1 MRRQGLRTLPA
12 LLLLAAALVLPAS
25 AQQPPAIPTPEEF
38 FGFPMG
44 ADRQLAHWDEM
55 VDYLNLVGERSG
67 RVLVRELGKT
77 TLGHPYLLAIVSTP
91 DTIQALPRYQA
102 MQRELADPRVTS
114 PARAEEI
121 ARTGKAVVLIGA
133 NVHATEIGTNQVMN
147 DLIHQLATEQ
157 SAWMD
162 HLLEH
167 AIVLL
172 IPSQNPDG
180 QRMVVEWYRRNL
192 GTAYEGSP
200 LPDLYHPYAGHDNNR
215 DSYMLTQ
222 VETRHL
228 NQVLYQDWLP
238 EVYLDTHQMGNRNAR
253 IFVPPFKNPPNPN
266 VDPLIWTQVNQ
277 FGQAMASKLHE
288 ADKPGVIWG
297 ELYSGFWQGA
307 NNTNPW
313 WHNMVGL
320 LTEVASAELGTP
332 VRQQRAGP
340 YRRRRLPRGE
350 SLGPRRGRGLG
361 LPLAPPRDT
370 QPRMNYPQ
378 PWRGG
383 LWSPAD
389 VVEYHALSMEGL
401 LESVANNRT
410 TLKRNFYNMNQRA
423 IERFAGGAPYAFV
436 VPEGQRDPATAAR
449 LVRLL
454 QAEAAEVDVA
464 RSTFVADG
472 SVQPS
477 GSYVVRLAQPFG
489 RWIKDILEPQNYPD
503 IRWPHPSAPIDKPYD
518 ITAWTL
524 GMLMGVETVQVE
536 RPFEAELQPLAGPA
550 AIAAGSVTGAG
561 STFLISHD
569 ANRSFTALNRLLAAG
584 ASASWATEEIDLGPD
599 RRYGRGAMLI
609 ADTDRAVMEAVA
621 ADLRLQVAAV
631 DLPDELPRLSVHAPR
646 LALYEPWGGNMDAG
660 WTRWVLDQYEFPYT
674 HLRGADLRS
683 GDLHERFDVIILPE
697 MNSIRLIQGLRAPNV
712 RPEYRDGIGAPG
724 IHNLLRFVDEGGTL
738 ITLGNTAAFA
748 IEHLGVP
755 LVNVVRGQSE
765 EAFYC
770 PGSLLR
776 ITVDQTHPI
785 GYGMPRE
792 ADAMFVANGGYRPA
806 RTRRI
811 ADVRSIAHYPDA
823 PLLRSGWL
831 VGGERLRGTAAIM
844 EVSSGKGRII
854 LHTFRVQHR
863 GQTEGTFKLLF
874 NSIFYGPATSGISG
888 APTTLDAH

>member
-1 MRRQGLRTLPA
+1 MHRQGLRRLPA
-12 LLLLAAALVLPAS
+12 LALLAVSLALPAA
-25 AQQPPAIPTPEEF
+25 AQQAPAIPTPEEF

-44 ADRQLAHWDEM
+44 ADRQLAHWDDM
-55 VDYLNLVGERSG
+55 VDYFNLVGERSD
-67 RVLVRELGKT
+67 RVRVRELGKT
-77 TLGHPYLLAIVSTP
+77 TLGHPYLLAVVSTP
-91 DTIQALPRYQA
+91 DTIADLPRYQA
-102 MQRELADPRVTS
+102 MQRELADPRATP
-114 PARAEEI
+114 PARADEI
-121 ARTGKAVVLIGA
+121 ARTGKTVVLIGA
-133 NVHATEIGTNQVMN
+133 NVHATEIGTNQAMN
-147 DLIHQLATEQ
+147 DLIHRLATEQ

-200 LPDLYHPYAGHDNNR
+200 LPDLYHKYAGHDNNR

-222 VETRHL
+222 VETRYL
-228 NQVLYQDWLP
+228 NQVLYQEWLP

-332 VRQQRAGP
+332 VRQQRVAP
-340 YRRRRLPRGE
+340 YRRLRVPRGE
-350 SLGPRRGRGLG
+350 SLGPRRGLG
-361 LPLAPPRDT
+361 LPLAPPSDT
-370 QPRMNYPQ
+370 QARMNYPR
-378 PWRGG
+378 PWHGG
-383 LWSPAD
+383 LWTPAD

-401 LESVANNRT
+401 LESAANNRT
-410 TLKRNFYNMNQRA
+410 TLKRNFYTMNRRA
-423 IERFAGGAPYAFV
+423 IERFAGGGPYAFV
-436 VPEGQRDPATAAR
+436 IPAGQRDPAAAAR

-454 QAEAAEVDVA
+454 QAEAAEVDIA
-464 RSTFVADG
+464 ESAFVADG
-472 SVQPS
+472 SVHPA

-489 RWIKDILEPQNYPD
+489 RWVKDILEPQRYPD
-503 IRWPHPSAPIDKPYD
+503 IRWPYPSAPIDKPYD
-518 ITAWTL
+518 VTAWSL
-524 GMLMGVETVQVE
+524 GMLLGVETVQVE
-536 RPFEAELQPLAGPA
+536 RPFEADLRPA
-550 AIAAGSVTGAG
+550 AIPAGRVAG
-561 STFLISHD
+561 DGGTYLISHD
-569 ANRSFTALNRLLAAG
+569 TNRSFTALNRLLAAG
-584 ASASWATEEIDLGPD
+584 ASVSWATEEIELGSNG
-599 RRYGRGAMLI
+599 RYARGAMLI
-609 ADTDRAVMEAVA
+609 GDTDRAVLEEVA
-621 ADLRLQVAAV
+621 ADLRLQVVAV
-631 DLPDELPRLSVHAPR
+631 DLPDDLPRLSIHAPR
-646 LALYEPWGGNMDAG
+646 LAVYEPWGGNMDAG
-660 WTRWVLDQYEFPYT
+660 WTRWVFDQHEFPYT
-674 HLRGADLRS
+674 HVRGADLRS
-683 GDLHERFDVIILPE
+683 GDLHERFDVIVLPE

-724 IHNLLRFVDEGGTL
+724 IHNLLRFVEEGGTL

-776 ITVDQTHPI
+776 ITVDPTHPI

-792 ADAMFVANGGYRPA
+792 ADAMFVANGGYRRA
-806 RTRRI
+806 RTRSTSEVRAI
-811 ADVRSIAHYPDA
+811 ARYPDA

-831 VGGERLRGTAAIM
+831 VGEDRLRGTGAVM
-844 EVSSGKGRII
+844 EVSSGKGRVI

-863 GQTEGTFKLLF
+863 GQTEGTFRLLF
-874 NSIFYGPATSGISG
+874 NSIFYGPATSGLN
-888 APTTLDAH
+888 AAATTLDAH

>member
-1 MRRQGLRTLPA
+1 MRRL
-12 LLLLAAALVLPAS
+12 AALVLLAASLALPAA

-44 ADRQLAHWDEM
+44 ADRQLAHWDQM
-55 VDYLNLVGERSG
+55 VDYFNLVGERSE
-67 RVLVRELGKT
+67 RVQVRELGKT
-77 TLGHPYLLAIVSTP
+77 TLGQPYLLAVVSTP
-91 DTIQALPRYQA
+91 DAIRDLPRHQA
-102 MQRELADPRVTS
+102 VQRELADPRATT
-114 PARAEEI
+114 PERAAEI

-133 NVHATEIGTNQVMN
+133 NVHATEIGTNQAMN

-157 SAWMD
+157 SDWVN
-162 HLLEH
+162 HLLER

-180 QRMVVEWYRRNL
+180 QRMVVDWYRRNL
-192 GTAYEGSP
+192 GTPYEGSP
-200 LPDLYHPYAGHDNNR
+200 LPELYHEYAGHDNNR

-222 VETRHL
+222 VETRYL
-228 NQVLYQDWLP
+228 NQVLYQEWLP

-297 ELYSGFWQGA
+297 ELYSGYWQGA

-332 VRQQRAGP
+332 VRQQRAAP
-340 YRRRRLPRGE
+340 YRRLRVPRGE
-350 SLGPRRGRGLG
+350 SLGPRRGLG

-370 QPRMNYPQ
+370 QARMNYPH

-383 LWSPAD
+383 LWTPAD
-389 VVEYHALSMEGL
+389 VVEYHTLSMQGL

-410 TLKRNFYNMNQRA
+410 TLKRNFYTMNRRA

-436 VPEGQRDPATAAR
+436 IPAGQPDPDAAAR

-464 RSTFVADG
+464 ESGFVADG
-472 SVQPS
+472 TAHPA

-489 RWIKDILEPQNYPD
+489 RWVKDVLEPQQYPD
-503 IRWPHPSAPIDKPYD
+503 IRWPYPSAPIDKPYD
-518 ITAWTL
+518 VTAWSL

-536 RPFEAELQPLAGPA
+536 RPFEAALQPLAGPA
-550 AIAAGSVTGAG
+550 AIPAGRIAG
-561 STFLISHD
+561 DGGTFLISHD
-569 ANRSFTALNRLLAAG
+569 ANRSFTAMNRLLAAG
-584 ASASWATEEIDLGPD
+584 ASVSWVTEEIDLGAD
-599 RRYGRGAMLI
+599 GRYGRGAMLI
-609 ADTDRAVMEAVA
+609 ADTDRAVLEEVA

-631 DLPDELPRLSVHAPR
+631 DLPNDLPRLPIHAPR
-646 LALYEPWGGNMDAG
+646 LAVYEPWGGNMDAG
-660 WTRWVLDQYEFPYT
+660 WTRWVLDQHEFPYT
-674 HLRGADLRS
+674 HLRGADLR
-683 GDLHERFDVIILPE
+683 GGELHERFDVIVLPE
-697 MNSIRLIQGLRAPNV
+697 MNSIRFIQGLRAPNV

-748 IEHLGVP
+748 IEHLGAP
-755 LVNVVRGQSE
+755 LANVVRGQSE

-770 PGSLLR
+770 PGSILR
-776 ITVDQTHPI
+776 ITIDTTHPI
-785 GYGMPRE
+785 GYGMPRV
-792 ADAMFVANGGYRPA
+792 ADAMFVANGGYRTA
-806 RTRRI
+806 RTRRT
-811 ADVRSIAHYPDA
+811 ADVRSIARYPDA

-831 VGGERLRGTAAIM
+831 VGEEHLRGTGAIM
-844 EVSSGKGRII
+844 EVSSGEGRII
-854 LHTFRVQHR
+854 LLTFRVQHR
-863 GQTEGTFKLLF
+863 GQTEGTFRLLF
-874 NSIFYGPATSGISG
+874 NSIFYGPAMRGLD
-888 APTTLDAH
+888 AVPTTLDAH

>member
-1 MRRQGLRTLPA
+1 MRRQPLRTLPA
-12 LLLLAAALVLPAS
+12 LVLLAAALALPAG
-25 AQQPPAIPTPEEF
+25 AQQAPAIPTPEQF

-44 ADRQLAHWDEM
+44 ADRQLAHWDDM
-55 VDYLNLVGERSG
+55 VGYFNLVGERSD
-67 RVLVRELGKT
+67 RVQVRELGKT
-77 TLGHPYLLAIVSTP
+77 TLGHPYLLATVSTP
-91 DTIQALPRYQA
+91 DTIRDLPGYRA
-102 MQRELADPRVTS
+102 MQRELADPRATA

-121 ARTGKAVVLIGA
+121 ARTGKTVVLIGA
-133 NVHATEIGTNQVMN
+133 NVHATEIGTNQAMN
-147 DLIHQLATEQ
+147 DLIHRLATEQ

-180 QRMVVEWYRRNL
+180 QRAVVEWYRRNL

-200 LPDLYHPYAGHDNNR
+200 LPDLYHKYAGHDNNR

-222 VETRHL
+222 VETRYL
-228 NQVLYQDWLP
+228 NQVLYQEWLP

-288 ADKPGVIWG
+288 AGKPGVIWG

-320 LTEVASAELGTP
+320 LTEVASAALGTP
-332 VRQQRAGP
+332 VRQQRVAP
-340 YRRRRLPRGE
+340 YRRLRVPRGE
-350 SLGPRRGRGLG
+350 SLGPRRGLG

-370 QPRMNYPQ
+370 QARMNYPR
-378 PWRGG
+378 PWQGG
-383 LWSPAD
+383 LWTPAD
-389 VVEYHALSMEGL
+389 VVEYHALAMEGL

-410 TLKRNFYNMNQRA
+410 TLKRNFYNMNRRA
-423 IERFAGGAPYAFV
+423 IERFAGGGPYAFV
-436 VPEGQRDPATAAR
+436 IPAGQRDPAAAAR

-464 RSTFVADG
+464 ETTFVADG
-472 SVQPS
+472 SVHPA

-489 RWIKDILEPQNYPD
+489 RWVKDILEPQQYPD
-503 IRWPHPSAPIDKPYD
+503 IRWPYPGAPIDKPYD
-518 ITAWTL
+518 VTAWSL

-536 RPFEAELQPLAGPA
+536 RPFEAELRPLAGPA
-550 AIAAGSVTGAG
+550 AVGPGRVAGDGG
-561 STFLISHD
+561 SYLVSHD

-584 ASASWATEEIDLGPD
+584 ATASWATEEIDLGPD
-599 RRYGRGAMLI
+599 GRYGRGAMLI
-609 ADTDRAVMEAVA
+609 GDVERAVLEEVA
-621 ADLRLQVAAV
+621 ADLRLQVTAA
-631 DLPDELPRLSVHAPR
+631 DLPDDLPRLSIRAPR

-660 WTRWVLDQYEFPYT
+660 WTRWVLDQHEFSYT
-674 HLRGADLRS
+674 HVRGADLRA
-683 GDLHERFDVIILPE
+683 GDLHERFDVVILPE

-755 LVNVVRGQSE
+755 LVNVVRGQSDA
-765 EAFYC
+765 AFYC
-770 PGSLLR
+770 PGSILR
-776 ITVDQTHPI
+776 ITVDPTHPI

-792 ADAMFVANGGYRPA
+792 ADAMFVGNGGYRPA
-806 RTRRI
+806 RAQRGAEVRAI
-811 ADVRSIAHYPDA
+811 ARYPDA

-831 VGGERLRGTAAIM
+831 VGEERIRGTGAVM
-844 EVSSGKGRII
+844 EVPSGKGRII

-874 NSIFYGPATSGISG
+874 NSIFYGPATDGRKAASS
-888 APTTLDAH
+888 TLDAD